1 MTPKEQYEVRKA
13 RRKAQREAL
22 EVLGHDDRIA
32 DITAEEALDRIS
44 TALERIADS
53 LERMAAP

>member
-13 RRKAQREAL
+13 HRKAQREAL
-22 EVLGHDDRIA
+22 EVLGDEHRIA
-32 DITAEEALDRIS
+32 DVTAEEALDRLS

-53 LERMAAP
+53 LERMVKP